1 MVTGSHR
8 WPVTPAADVVR
19 SLIRRVYRG
28 RDRAALELLVADDAA
43 EVRAEC
49 LRILDLLAGFPD
61 ARPVLEDLIDDG
73 GWIVARL
80 TVHGTHLA
88 AGPGP
93 DAAEPT
99 GRRIAAPLFGMFR
112 VDGGRIVQS
121 WQRLDEQ
128 VVAAGLADPANAVEP
143 ALELD
148 EIQGNVLPGFRKDH
162 FALVYLEI
170 RDLARARARV
180 ARQADVVATAAEV
193 LDFMRLFGAATRRRG
208 HRPGLSATWRN
219 LAFSCDALRRFAPD
233 ADQIDAPAF
242 QEGMHSRAATPAADW
257 VVGSPGS
264 VPDVVVLL
272 AADDEPGLAA
282 ECAALQAELGDGF
295 DLRGIQ
301 RGAALPGER
310 EHFGFRDGVSQPGIR
325 GHRAAPPFD
334 PITPR
339 RDPRDVQ
346 RGHPGQ
352 RLVWPGEF
360 VLGYPAQDAADPAL
374 PGPVADVGPQWTRNG
389 TFLVYARYRQDTEG
403 FAEFLTR
410 AGAAIAEREPELAD
424 LSPHRLGALLVG
436 RWRSGAP
443 VMRAPGSD
451 APELG
456 GSGRLNND
464 FAYRQAT
471 APLPASAVCP
481 VRYPPAP
488 ADPAGLRC
496 PLGAHIRKAYLRDDT
511 PPGAIAGDVQRH
523 RMLRRGVPYTDE
535 TPTGVD
541 RGLLFLSYQVS
552 IERQFEFVLQQW
564 LRNPSLR
571 VPGEGVDPLLG
582 VVPGGP
588 TAVRIPVGDGGRAVE
603 VDLERSWTELTG
615 GGYFFVPSVSAL
627 RHLAGC

>member
-1 MVTGSHR
+1 MVADSRR
-8 WPVTPAADVVR
+8 WPVTPATDVVR

-28 RDRAALELLVADDAA
+28 RDRAALGLLVADDAA

-49 LRILDLLAGFPD
+49 LRILDQLAGFPD

-73 GWIVARL
+73 GWIVARM

-121 WQRLDEQ
+121 WQRLDEGA
-128 VVAAGLADPANAVEP
+128 VAAGLADPANAVEP

-162 FALVYLEI
+162 VALAYLEI
-170 RDLARARARV
+170 RDLARARAWV

-208 HRPGLSATWRN
+208 RRPGLTATWRN
-219 LAFSCDALRRFAPD
+219 LAFSYDALRRFAPD
-233 ADQIDAPAF
+233 ADRIDAPAF
-242 QEGMHSRAATPAADW
+242 RDGMHSRSATSAEDW
-257 VVGSPGS
+257 VVGSPES

-272 AADDEPGLAA
+272 AADDEPGLAV
-282 ECAALQAELGDGF
+282 ECAALEAEVAGGF
-295 DLRGIQ
+295 AVRGIQ

-325 GHRAAPPFD
+325 GHRAAAPFD

-352 RLVWPGEF
+352 HLVWPGEF
-360 VLGYPAQDAADPAL
+360 VLGYPGQDAADPAR
-374 PGPVADVGPQWTRNG
+374 PGPVAEAGPLWTRNG
-389 TFLVYARYRQDTEG
+389 TFLVYARYRQDTAG
-403 FAEFLTR
+403 FEDFLTR
-410 AGAAIAEREPELAD
+410 AAAAVAERVPELAD
-424 LSPHRLGALLVG
+424 LTPQRLGALLIG
-436 RWRSGAP
+436 RWHSGAP
-443 VMRAPGSD
+443 VMRAPD
-451 APELG
+451 ADVPELG
-456 GSGRLNND
+456 ENGRLNND
-464 FAYRQAT
+464 FAYRRAT
-471 APLPASAVCP
+471 PPLPASAACP
-481 VRYPPAP
+481 AVHPPAP

-496 PLGAHIRKAYLRDDT
+496 PLGAHVRKAYLRDDM
-511 PPGAIAGDVQRH
+511 PPGSIAGDVQRH
-523 RMLRRGVPYTDE
+523 RLLRRGIPYTDE
-535 TPTGVD
+535 TPAGVE

-588 TAVRIPVGDGGRAVE
+588 TTVRIPVRDGGRAVE

-627 RHLAGC
+627 RYLAGR